1 MRRLL
6 TLDNPGDEKLLRRPA
21 KRVNNVQ
28 STEVILGI
36 QDMKRIAH
44 EWEAQTGKRCEGLA
58 ATQIG
63 WNARVLIL
71 RATDEMRPVKPE
83 GGMMFHPLTETELRE
98 SRDFF
103 EKQKTYKDF
112 QRNRAGV
119 YDPWVVMVNPQVLQ
133 VEGFQETVEGCLSVP
148 GSLYKVVRPTL
159 VAFKYRRPNN
169 TVSGVHLARGDNAMK
184 FCHEN
189 EHLLGKLLPDV
200 ALEAYVGET
209 TSEPL

>member
-6 TLDNPGDEKLLRRPA
+6 TLNSPGDEKLLRRPA
-21 KRVNNVQ
+21 KRVTNVQ
-28 STEVILGI
+28 STEAILGI
-36 QDMKRIAH
+36 QAMKAVAH
-44 EWEAQTGKRCEGLA
+44 EWEAQTGQRCEGLA

-63 WNARVLIL
+63 WNARVIIL
-71 RATDEMRPVKPE
+71 RATDEMKSVEPGQADFMQDDTAFPFDDAGYVEALEK
-83 GGMMFHPLTETELRE
+83 HRE
-98 SRDFF
+98 W
-103 EKQKTYKDF
+103 
-112 QRNRAGV
+112 NRARGGV
-119 YDPWVVMVNPQVLQ
+119 YDPWTVMVNPQVLQ

-169 TVSGVHLARGDNAMK
+169 TVSGVHLARGENATK

-189 EHLLGKLLPDV
+189 DHLLGKLLPDV
-200 ALEAYVGET
+200 AIEAYVGET